1 MISNY
6 CPFHFFHS
14 PWPHLVQSEF
24 CSQCHWKKITF
35 IKVSN
40 DLYVTKSNK
49 FLTLFELEE
58 GLISACV
65 LEVHCASFCL
75 APQRPC
81 SLDFLLLPWPL
92 SFISPCTVFF
102 WPLGSL
108 YWRTHTSVRHFLS
121 QVQCVFVQ
129 HHGLTLLLFSPQLQI
144 CVSESSLDVAP
155 VWLLG
160 FKIITTKQ
168 KSLTSFSTQTWS
180 FCNFFRK
187 A

>member
-58 GLISACV
+58 GLTSACV

-102 WPLGSL
+102 WPPGSL
-108 YWRTHTSVRHFLS
+108 YLENPYPSQTFSLSGPMCFCPTPWFNIASFLPS
-121 QVQCVFVQ
+121 TPDLCIWILTWCCSCV
-129 HHGLTLLLFSPQLQI
+129 
-144 CVSESSLDVAP
+144 
-155 VWLLG
+155 
-160 FKIITTKQ
+160 IIR
-168 KSLTSFSTQTWS
+168 L
-180 FCNFFRK
+180 
-187 A
+187 

>member
-1 MISNY
+1 MRKA
-6 CPFHFFHS
+6 
-14 PWPHLVQSEF
+14 WPQHVS
-24 CSQCHWKKITF
+24 WRF
-35 IKVSN
+35 IVPP
-40 DLYVTKSNK
+40 
-49 FLTLFELEE
+49 
-58 GLISACV
+58 SA
-65 LEVHCASFCL
+65 
-75 APQRPC
+75 
-81 SLDFLLLPWPL
+81 LLLRDHAHLTSSYFLGLCLLYPPAL
-92 SFISPCTVFF
+92 YFSDLQGLCT
-102 WPLGSL
+102 
-108 YWRTHTSVRHFLS
+108 WRTHTPVRHFLS